1 MLNKIRKVNDFIA
14 KILLSIGTLLF
25 IILVLVVLLQI
36 ATRLFI
42 PISISWTEEISRFL
56 FLHIIA
62 FVAPVVLKE
71 RKLVFVDLLFTI
83 FPKKIINIFKVISD
97 LMISILSIIIF
108 SQSYKYILLGV
119 GQIAPVTGLPM
130 YIPYS
135 MVFILFL
142 FLSLYG
148 ITNFLNNLIK
158 INKN

>member
-62 FVAPVVLKE
+62 FE
-71 RKLVFVDLLFTI
+71 RKKIGICRFVIYD
-83 FPKKIINIFKVISD
+83 IS
-97 LMISILSIIIF
+97 
-108 SQSYKYILLGV
+108 
-119 GQIAPVTGLPM
+119 
-130 YIPYS
+130 
-135 MVFILFL
+135 
-142 FLSLYG
+142 
-148 ITNFLNNLIK
+148 
-158 INKN
+158 